1 MFDPFSRRAPSGA
14 LSDQA
19 QGLRSLFASRQALW
33 MPVVSNPF
41 VKGSGA
47 VMEHVV
53 AACENLGVRVLVVD
67 AAEDSPPASP
77 LTALDLHEGM
87 DLLSERIAYL
97 PARGLIRRHVGE
109 DGTAQGLLDALRQA
123 APGAEV
129 TLLHAP
135 ASELARLC
143 VGHLLRPVILTSDD
157 VEAIKH
163 AYASAKYL
171 QQRLHWSTF
180 DLGVVSQAAPSR
192 LASLVDHFSACAD
205 RFFDAVLSHWFVVNP
220 AAPSE
225 TPVDER
231 LQDMMSER
239 LSRHRQGVNPG
250 GVVQGTVP
258 PVEARARLGS
268 SVI

>member
-1 MFDPFSRRAPSGA
+1 MFDPFSPADPAGA

-33 MPVVSNPF
+33 VPVVSNPF

-47 VMEHVV
+47 VMEHLV
-53 AACENLGVRVLVVD
+53 AACESQGARVLVVD
-67 AAEDSPPASP
+67 AGEDSPPASP

-87 DLLSERIAYL
+87 ELLSERIAYL

-143 VGHLLRPVILTSDD
+143 VGHLMRPVVLSSDQ

-171 QQRLHWSTF
+171 KQRLQWSTF
-180 DLGVVSQAAPSR
+180 DLGVVSTSTTSR
-192 LASLVDHFSACAD
+192 LEGLVDHFSACAD
-205 RFFDAVLSHWFVVNP
+205 RFFDAVLSHWFAVNP
-220 AAPSE
+220 AAPSD

-239 LSRHRQGVNPG
+239 LSRHRQSVNPARG
-250 GVVQGTVP
+250 GLNTVP